1 MFEQVL
7 GLRTKAET
15 RSNLIQ
21 SLFSFSEHE
30 FYFVFP
36 RLFHC
41 YSRAMNIYVH
51 HACVNSRTYHS
62 RLTIKHL
69 VVSTTTIAIVKKVFN
84 FSVTLVV

>member
-1 MFEQVL
+1 ML
-7 GLRTKAET
+7 DKKAET

-36 RLFHC
+36 GLFHC

-51 HACVNSRTYHS
+51 HACQLTGLSFTPYNKTSCDINNNNSS
-62 RLTIKHL
+62 SKKSLQL
-69 VVSTTTIAIVKKVFN
+69 LSELGGVV
-84 FSVTLVV
+84 